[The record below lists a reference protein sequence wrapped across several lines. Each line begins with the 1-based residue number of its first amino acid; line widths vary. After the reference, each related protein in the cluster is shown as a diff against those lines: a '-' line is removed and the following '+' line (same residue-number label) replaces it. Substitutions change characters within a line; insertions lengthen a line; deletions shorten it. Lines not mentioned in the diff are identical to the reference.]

1 MEIFDFLSD
10 LFGGGGQSPQAP
22 SSGGGSYSWIGPL
35 ISAVGN
41 VAGRARWTPRA
52 DATASDIRE
61 ANRNNMIAQ
70 LLGAGAQAYQGYQ
83 EQQAYGSLADLI
95 KQGSMTTT
103 MPQSPLSSQIFGWG
117 QANPQFAKTA
127 TALGL
132 DQLQN
137 EQKFQSELNQAQ
149 IKANQ
154 PPSFTEM
161 AAANAYFKDLIP
173 DPTERQAA
181 IEEGFRQRGKS
192 LSSPGAGPS
201 APSSANNFDALR
213 QTGET
218 YQQTGKFPEVTL
230 PPGTDMGAAVDALK
244 GATGVDEITQPDYGA
259 PGTQTSQSQWPI
271 SDEIRRQEKENAKIE
286 TERREQEFKL
296 RKAALFQQVL
306 DSEGR
311 EFKPI
316 YEAAAQSGSVAD
328 QVDQLLA
335 QNNRFATGQALTIL
349 KKVVDNSVLQSGEY
363 KTAEGQLQTF
373 RDRLKQGLF
382 SIKGEQQDFSEEARE
397 TLRNVARTLA
407 DQNMRAAT
415 QIENL
420 VEDAADA
427 RVEGKRFNKFAE
439 LANRRR
445 MFVEGLKI
453 EGLGSELDRIT
464 QSIQGL
470 SPTAQPTPSGSPQ
483 PTPPIRQYKGRSYAI
498 EGIE

>member
-1 MEIFDFLSD
+1 MAIFDFLSD

-137 EQKFQSELNQAQ
+137 EQKFQSELNQAR

-161 AAANAYFKDLIP
+161 AAANSYFKDLIP

-192 LSSPGAGPS
+192 LSPS
-201 APSSANNFDALR
+201 SSANNFDALR

-244 GATGVDEITQPDYGA
+244 GAAGVDEITQPDYGA
-259 PGTQTSQSQWPI
+259 PGTQTFESKYPKSA
-271 SDEIRRQEKENAKIE
+271 EIRRLEKEDKESERERLKQKGKLEKATA
-286 TERREQEFKL
+286 TEQIFQSQGRVFND
-296 RKAALFQQVL
+296 LFESAV
-306 DSEGR
+306 
-311 EFKPI
+311 
-316 YEAAAQSGSVAD
+316 QSGKVEKD
-328 QVDQLLA
+328 VNKLLA
-335 QNNRFATGQALTIL
+335 QKTRFATAQALTIL
-349 KKVVDNSVLQSGEY
+349 KKVLDNSVLQSGEY
-363 KTAEGQLQTF
+363 KTAESQLQTW
-373 RDRLKQGLF
+373 RDRIKQGLF
-382 SIKGEQQDFSEEARE
+382 SIKGEQLDFSEEARQSI
-397 TLRNVARTLA
+397 RDVARTLGRGNL
-407 DQNMRAAT
+407 DSAAVMEG
-415 QIENL
+415 IVNEA
-420 VEDAADA
+420 VDA
-427 RVEGKRFNKFAE
+427 RMNNKKFNRWEELGKMEDRFQKG
-439 LANRRR
+439 
-445 MFVEGLKI
+445 VPI

-464 QSIQGL
+464 QSIEGL
-470 SPTAQPTPSGSPQ
+470 SPTEQPTPSGSPQ
-483 PTPPIRQYKGRSYAI
+483 PTPQMGSYQGRNYI
-498 EGIE
+498 VGRRR

>member
-22 SSGGGSYSWIGPL
+22 NSGGGGASWIGPL

-103 MPQSPLSSQIFGWG
+103 TPQSPLSSQIFGWG

-137 EQKFQSELNQAQ
+137 EQKFQSELNQAR

-161 AAANAYFKDLIP
+161 AAANSYFKDLIP

-192 LSSPGAGPS
+192 LSSSGAGPS
-201 APSSANNFDALR
+201 APFSPNNFDALR
-213 QTGET
+213 QAGET

-244 GATGVDEITQPDYGA
+244 GAAGVDEITQPEYAA
-259 PGTQTSQSQWPI
+259 PGTQPSQSQYPESTKLRNQEQARQIRQDFRQSPDYKAVFADVARGNKAFIDMVAKINEITKRGRFLPQDTFALAKIYNQILEPGLQVTEQEVKQSI
-271 SDEIRRQEKENAKIE
+271 SSPEQWQNSALGKTFQKLTGALWLDDQNVGALLKDASAIMASRQQTARDYIQEEKNALRRLGYSEKAIEVLDAELKPLEYEIR
-286 TERREQEFKL
+286 TEQTI
-296 RKAALFQQVL
+296 
-306 DSEGR
+306 S
-311 EFKPI
+311 
-316 YEAAAQSGSVAD
+316 
-328 QVDQLLA
+328 QLKNLS
-335 QNNRFATGQALTIL
+335 
-349 KKVVDNSVLQSGEY
+349 KKKSRV
-363 KTAEGQLQTF
+363 AEGP
-373 RDRLKQGLF
+373 G
-382 SIKGEQQDFSEEARE
+382 
-397 TLRNVARTLA
+397 
-407 DQNMRAAT
+407 
-415 QIENL
+415 
-420 VEDAADA
+420 
-427 RVEGKRFNKFAE
+427 
-439 LANRRR
+439 
-445 MFVEGLKI
+445 I
-453 EGLGSELDRIT
+453 EGLTPGRTVPLKGS
-464 QSIQGL
+464 
-470 SPTAQPTPSGSPQ
+470 SGQ
-483 PTPPIRQYKGRSYAI
+483 WEII
-498 EGIE
+498 E

>member
-1 MEIFDFLSD
+1 MKIFDFLSD
-10 LFGGGGQSPQAP
+10 LFGGGGQSPQSP

-35 ISAVGN
+35 ISAVGD

-52 DATASDIRE
+52 DATASDIRK
-61 ANRNNMIAQ
+61 ANRNNMLAQ

-83 EQQAYGSLADLI
+83 EQQAYGSLADII
-95 KQGSMTTT
+95 KQGGMTTT

-137 EQKFQSELNQAQ
+137 EQKFQSELNQAR

-192 LSSPGAGPS
+192 LSSSEAVPS

-213 QTGET
+213 QAGET

-230 PPGTDMGAAVDALK
+230 PPNTDMGAAVDALK
-244 GATGVDEITQPDYGA
+244 GAASVDEITQPDYAA
-259 PGTQTSQSQWPI
+259 PGTQTFESKYPKSAEMRRLEREDKESERERLAQKDKRERALATEQIFQSQGKVFNDLFE
-271 SDEIRRQEKENAKIE
+271 SAVQSSKVAENVD
-286 TERREQEFKL
+286 KL
-296 RKAALFQQVL
+296 LGQRT
-306 DSEGR
+306 
-311 EFKPI
+311 
-316 YEAAAQSGSVAD
+316 
-328 QVDQLLA
+328 
-335 QNNRFATGQALTIL
+335 RFATAQAITIL
-349 KKVVDNSVLQSGEY
+349 KKALDNSVLQSGEY
-363 KTAEGQLQTF
+363 KTAESQLQTW
-373 RDRLKQGLF
+373 RDRIKQGLF
-382 SIKGEQQDFSEEARE
+382 SIKGEQLDFSEEAKESIRD
-397 TLRNVARTLA
+397 VARTLGRGNL
-407 DQNMRAAT
+407 DSAAVMEG
-415 QIENL
+415 IVNEA
-420 VEDAADA
+420 VDA
-427 RVEGKRFNKFAE
+427 RMNDKKFNRWEELGKMEDRFQKG
-439 LANRRR
+439 
-445 MFVEGLKI
+445 VPI

-464 QSIQGL
+464 QSIEGL

-483 PTPPIRQYKGRSYAI
+483 PTPQMGSYQGRNYI
-498 EGIE
+498 VGRRR

>member
-103 MPQSPLSSQIFGWG
+103 TPQSPLSSQIFGWG

-137 EQKFQSELNQAQ
+137 EQKFQSELNKAR

-161 AAANAYFKDLIP
+161 AAANSYFKDLIP

-192 LSSPGAGPS
+192 LSPS
-201 APSSANNFDALR
+201 SSANNFDALR
-213 QTGET
+213 QAGET
-218 YQQTGKFPEVTL
+218 YQQTGKFGEVTL
-230 PPGTDMGAAVDALK
+230 PPDTDMGAAVDALK
-244 GATGVDEITQPDYGA
+244 GAAGVDEITQPEYAA
-259 PGTQTSQSQWPI
+259 PGTQPSQSQYPESTKLRNQEQARQIRQDFRQSPDYKAVFADVARGNKAFIDMVAKINEITKRGRFLPQDTFALAKIYNQILEPGLQVTEQEVKQSI
-271 SDEIRRQEKENAKIE
+271 SSPEQWQNSALGKTFQKLTGALWLDDQNVGALLKDASAIMASRQQTARDYIQEEKNALRRLGYSEKAIEVLDAELKPLEYEIR
-286 TERREQEFKL
+286 TEQTI
-296 RKAALFQQVL
+296 
-306 DSEGR
+306 S
-311 EFKPI
+311 
-316 YEAAAQSGSVAD
+316 
-328 QVDQLLA
+328 QLKNLS
-335 QNNRFATGQALTIL
+335 
-349 KKVVDNSVLQSGEY
+349 KKKSRV
-363 KTAEGQLQTF
+363 AEGP
-373 RDRLKQGLF
+373 G
-382 SIKGEQQDFSEEARE
+382 
-397 TLRNVARTLA
+397 
-407 DQNMRAAT
+407 
-415 QIENL
+415 
-420 VEDAADA
+420 
-427 RVEGKRFNKFAE
+427 
-439 LANRRR
+439 
-445 MFVEGLKI
+445 I
-453 EGLGSELDRIT
+453 EGLTPQMSPPATSSPL
-464 QSIQGL
+464 L
-470 SPTAQPTPSGSPQ
+470 SPAMTPQVQQYSFGGKSYNIKG
-483 PTPPIRQYKGRSYAI
+483 IR
-498 EGIE
+498 